1 MFYETEWR
9 SSNIQY
15 YIIKERNRRYPKS
28 IRIEPKNTI

>member
-15 YIIKERNRRYPKS
+15 NIIIEWNRRYSKS